1 VEVFVY
7 NLDREADASYST
19 SDIPED
25 YDKEDEGE

>member
-1 VEVFVY
+1 MEVFVY

-25 YDKEDEGE
+25 YDKEDEDE